1 MTTPRLAGLRLS
13 HWQAEERADGVTVLS
28 FDRAE
33 ASVNTFGQDVLL
45 ELGEIVERLAIDP
58 PKGLVVRSAK
68 SSGFIAGA
76 DIREFAEFDARG
88 TTADAIRRGQQVFQ
102 KLAELPCPTVAAI
115 HGFCMGGGT
124 ELALACRYRVASG
137 DPSTRIGLPEVKL
150 GIFPGWGGSV
160 RLPRLVGAPAAMDM
174 MLTGRTLSASAAKAT
189 GLVDKVVAPAVLVDA
204 AAELALKGTSRPPR
218 QRFLGWITNTWPVR
232 QALAPMLAR
241 QVARKARREHYPAP
255 YALIE
260 TWRRSGGGIQSRLEA
275 ERRAVVTLSGTPTA
289 RNLIRVFFLQERLKG
304 LGGKDMH
311 DAEGKPSAGGI
322 SRVHVVGAGVMG
334 GDIAAWSAYKGF
346 EVTLQDRE
354 QRFVDGAM
362 TRAQALF
369 AKKVKDDAKRPAVA
383 ARLKPDLAGDGVA
396 QADLVIEAI
405 VERADAKRELYAT
418 LEPRMKADALLTTNT
433 SSIPLTDLR
442 DHLQRPAQF
451 AGLHYFN
458 PVALMPLVEIIHHD
472 GMGGDVEARLAAFCR
487 KLDKLPVPVAG
498 TPGFLVNRVL
508 FPYML
513 EAMTAH
519 AEGIP
524 GPAIDKAAVK
534 FGMPMGPIELI
545 DTVGLDVAA
554 GVGAELAPF
563 LGLPIPAAL
572 QSPPEA
578 GRRGKKD
585 GQGVYAWEQT
595 EKGSKPKKPELPKD
609 YKAPDDLEDR
619 LILPLLNEAVACL
632 HDRVV
637 ADADLLDAGVIF
649 GTGFAPFRGGPI
661 QYVRDTGADALLA
674 RLKALQSKYGD
685 RFAPR
690 PGWDSPLLRAAGAPA
705 VGDAGRPHAQDVAD
719 VAPAGSGG
727 DARWTRPPD
736 R

>member
-1 MTTPRLAGLRLS
+1 MTTPRLAGLRSL
-13 HWQAEERADGVTVLS
+13 HWKAEERTDGVVVLS
-28 FDRAE
+28 FDRAD

-45 ELGEIVERLAIDP
+45 ELGDIVERLAIDP
-58 PKGLVVRSAK
+58 PRGVVVRSAK
-68 SSGFIAGA
+68 ASGFIAGA
-76 DIREFAEFDARG
+76 DIKEFAEFDARG
-88 TTADAIRRGQQVFQ
+88 TTGDAIRRGQQVFQ
-102 KLAELPCPTVAAI
+102 KLSELPCATVAAI

-124 ELALACRYRVASG
+124 EIALACRYRVASS

-174 MLTGRTLSASAAKAT
+174 MLTGRTLSALAAKAT

-204 AAELALKGTSRPPR
+204 AVELALKGSTRPLK
-218 QRFLGWITNTWPVR
+218 QRFMGWITNVWPVR
-232 QALAPMLAR
+232 QALAPMLVK
-241 QVARKARREHYPAP
+241 QVARKARKEHYPAP

-260 TWRRSGGGIQSRLEA
+260 TWRRSGGSVQSRLEA
-275 ERRAVVTLSGTPTA
+275 ERRAVVKLSGTPTA

-304 LGGKDMH
+304 LGGK
-311 DAEGKPSAGGI
+311 ESGI

-354 QRFVDGAM
+354 QRFIDGAM
-362 TRAQALF
+362 TRAQELF
-369 AKKVKDDAKRPAVA
+369 AKKVKDEAKRPAVA

-405 VERADAKRELYAT
+405 IERSDAKRELYAT
-418 LEPRMKADALLTTNT
+418 LEPRMKSDALLTTNT

-472 GMGGDVEARLAAFCR
+472 QLRKDATGGDVEARLAAFCK

-572 QSPPEA
+572 QTPPKS
-578 GRRGKKD
+578 GKRGKKD
-585 GQGVYAWEQT
+585 GQGVYTWEQT
-595 EKGSKPKKPELPKD
+595 DKGSKPKKPELPKD
-609 YKAPDDLEDR
+609 YKTPDDLEDR

-632 HDRVV
+632 HDGVV

-661 QYVRDTGADALLA
+661 QYIRETGADALLA
-674 RLKALQSKYGD
+674 RLRALQAKYGD

-690 PGWDSPLLRAAGAPA
+690 PGWDSPLLRGATGTPPPA
-705 VGDAGRPHAQDVAD
+705 ETPHAETAGPES
-719 VAPAGSGG
+719 APRPTS
-727 DARWTRPPD
+727 DEEQRWAKPTDP
-736 R
+736 